1 MRGGNKAGTAVKG
14 DWYIFRKKVKNY
26 FKNGFFSGLS
36 FQDATMTF
44 QFVFNTGHQLQHSV
58 KKL

>member
-36 FQDATMTF
+36 FQHATMTF
-44 QFVFNTGHQLQHSV
+44 QFVFNTGQQL
-58 KKL
+58 